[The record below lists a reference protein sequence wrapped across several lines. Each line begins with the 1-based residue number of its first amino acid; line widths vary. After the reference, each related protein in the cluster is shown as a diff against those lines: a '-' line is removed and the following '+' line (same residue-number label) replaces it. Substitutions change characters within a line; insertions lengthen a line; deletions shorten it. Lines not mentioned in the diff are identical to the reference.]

1 MNKAIKNFLIDWN
14 KFPIDYW
21 WRHKHNV
28 AFNSTAHREM
38 SWIDMAIEYREDIEI
53 TKELEGRDREEE
65 EMQERYFG
73 IGKKGE
79 NVVKM
84 TQAEIDE
91 DYDNLDLSKFSKD
104 GDN

>member
-1 MNKAIKNFLIDWN
+1 
-14 KFPIDYW
+14 
-21 WRHKHNV
+21 
-28 AFNSTAHREM
+28 M

-73 IGKKGE
+73 IGKKGV